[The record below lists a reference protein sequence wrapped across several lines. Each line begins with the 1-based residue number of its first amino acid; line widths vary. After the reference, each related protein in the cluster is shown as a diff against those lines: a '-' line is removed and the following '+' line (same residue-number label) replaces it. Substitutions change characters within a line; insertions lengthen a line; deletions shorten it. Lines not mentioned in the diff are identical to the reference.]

1 MFRRMIV
8 ITEVL
13 NLSIKLGNMKVLG
26 IESSCDETAVAVFD
40 SENGLLGHRIYSQI
54 AMHAEY
60 GGVVPELASRDHTRK
75 IIPII
80 NQTLDEADINLSEID
95 GVAYTA
101 GPGLAG
107 ALMVGA
113 SVARSIA
120 WSADIPAIGVNHLE
134 GHLLAPLLD
143 DNAPSFPFV
152 CLLVS
157 GGHTQLIFV
166 KGVGEYQLMGE
177 SIDDA
182 VGEAFDKTA
191 QLLGLGYPGG
201 PALARLAEE
210 GDPKRYKFPRPMI
223 NRKTLDF
230 SFSGLKTS
238 VITTFKKI
246 PEEIVDTEK
255 SHIARG
261 FEEAVVET
269 LRVKSM
275 RAVEAAGV
283 NRLVIAGGVA
293 ANTRLRES
301 MKQACEER
309 KIDVYFPRLEFC
321 SDNGAMIA
329 QAGCFRLVAGQSD
342 DLSIVSMP
350 RWPLESLSSLAH

>member
-1 MFRRMIV
+1 
-8 ITEVL
+8 
-13 NLSIKLGNMKVLG
+13 MKVLG

-40 SENGLLGHRIYSQI
+40 SEDGLLSNRIYSQI

-60 GGVVPELASRDHTRK
+60 GGVVPELASRDHSRK
-75 IIPII
+75 IIPVIS
-80 NQTLDEADINLSEID
+80 QALDDANISLNEID

-113 SVARSIA
+113 AVARSIA

-143 DNAPSFPFV
+143 DNAPQFPFV

-166 KGVGEYQLMGE
+166 KAVGEYQLMGE

-201 PALARLAEE
+201 PALAKLAEQ
-210 GDPKRYKFPRPMI
+210 GDPRRYKFPRPMI

-238 VITTFKKI
+238 VITTFKKL
-246 PEEIVDTEK
+246 PEDVINIEK
-255 SHIARG
+255 PHIARG

-275 RAVEAAGV
+275 RAVEATGV

-293 ANTRLRES
+293 ANIRLRES
-301 MKQACEER
+301 MKQVCEER
-309 KIDVYFPRLEFC
+309 EIDVYFPRFEFC

-329 QAGCFRLVAGQSD
+329 QAGCFRLVVGQSD
-342 DLSIVSMP
+342 DLSIAAMP
-350 RWPLESLSSLAH
+350 RWPLESLSSLAY